1 MPIIHEDNDDDQLD
15 VSMKTIQVEQ
25 QEENA
30 EIFSGVDATNY
41 QAVDSAFKHWTTL
54 NNELQICI
62 LLQWH
67 VTFTVKFFFLVP
79 CGNLTLDYSNINFSE
94 HANESL

>member
-41 QAVDSAFKHWTTL
+41 QAVDSAFKH
-54 NNELQICI
+54 
-62 LLQWH
+62 
-67 VTFTVKFFFLVP
+67 
-79 CGNLTLDYSNINFSE
+79 
-94 HANESL
+94 